1 MAEAFLDNHY
11 LPRPDRASAVKVD
24 LAIAVQEAQGT
35 LAAASYLKNAGIP
48 FPVALRVL
56 TRPHRRRYVS

>member
-1 MAEAFLDNHY
+1 LDNHH

-24 LAIAVQEAQGT
+24 LAIAVQSAQGT
-35 LAAASYLKNAGIP
+35 LAAANFLKTAGIP

-56 TRPHRRRYVS
+56 TRPHRRRYVA

>member
-1 MAEAFLDNHY
+1 LDNHY

-24 LAIAVQEAQGT
+24 LAIAVQESQGT
-35 LAAASYLKNAGIP
+35 RAAANYLKEAGIA

-56 TRPHRRRYVS
+56 TRPSRRRWAS

>member
-1 MAEAFLDNHY
+1 MDNHY

-24 LAIAVQEAQGT
+24 LAIAVQATQGT
-35 LAAASYLKNAGIP
+35 LAAANYLKDAGVA
-48 FPVALRVL
+48 FQVALRVL